1 MTVDLEVPVLIVGGG
16 GSGLTASM
24 LLSHLGVESLLVS
37 RYPETSRIPKAHVL
51 NQRSME
57 IFSDIGVAPAIL
69 ERSAPPENLQGVA
82 WYSGLS
88 GDGPGDGYAQRLAF
102 IEGWG
107 GGYTDPVNTYT
118 LSFDLSGYNVSTAS
132 LSGEFA
138 ADNFGTVE
146 LNGHL
151 LTSLSDTLYENFEQ
165 LHPFTASAA
174 DFVAG
179 VNTLTFTITDTGP
192 PSAFMVANLAGTAD
206 ILGCVP
212 EPATWAMFLA
222 GFFGL
227 GVMARARKG
236 SVASA

>member
-1 MTVDLEVPVLIVGGG
+1 MKFLATAAFASVLALAGTAANAADIVGLYDTGVDNGG
-16 GSGLTASM
+16 AQ
-24 LLSHLGVESLLVS
+24 LGEGAADTHYLVNGTGTPVV
-37 RYPETSRIPKAHVL
+37 YTNALYV
-51 NQRSME
+51 
-57 IFSDIGVAPAIL
+57 SDPSAKFIAVAP
-69 ERSAPPENLQGVA
+69 
-82 WYSGLS
+82 
-88 GDGPGDGYAQRLAF
+88 
-102 IEGWG
+102 G

-118 LSFDLSGYNVSTAS
+118 LNFDLTGYNVSTAS

-165 LHPFTASAA
+165 LHPFTANAA

-192 PSAFMVANLAGTAD
+192 PSAFMVAQLAGSAD
-206 ILGCVP
+206 VLGGVP

-227 GVMARARKG
+227 GVVARARKG